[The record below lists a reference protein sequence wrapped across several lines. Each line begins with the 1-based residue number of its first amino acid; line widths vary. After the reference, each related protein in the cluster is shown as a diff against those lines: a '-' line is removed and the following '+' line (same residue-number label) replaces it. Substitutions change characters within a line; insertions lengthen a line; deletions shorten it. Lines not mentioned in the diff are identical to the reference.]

1 MIDQYYYEGKT
12 RLLLGYDAENDEVKV
27 VSVDLSGNQVVSNK
41 VWDVSTLS
49 WVAMQQPVVS
59 TDTLTVNSY
68 PEPKYS
74 MRIDEVSD
82 DLIYVGEALPGSS
95 ESSSVWR
102 IKKITSTGVLFADG
116 NTNFDNRWDQRAS
129 LSYS

>member
-1 MIDQYYYEGKT
+1 MINEDYYENKQ
-12 RLLLGYDAENDEVKV
+12 RLLLGYDSENDEVKV
-27 VSVDLSGNQVVSNK
+27 VNVDLSGNQIVSNK
-41 VWDVSTLS
+41 VWDIVTLS
-49 WVAMQQPVVS
+49 WVAMQQPVVN
-59 TDTLTVNSY
+59 TDVLNVNSY

-74 MRIDEVSD
+74 MRIDEVSE
-82 DLIYVGEALPGSS
+82 DLIYIGEALPGSS

-102 IKKITSTGVLFADG
+102 IKQITPTGVLFADG